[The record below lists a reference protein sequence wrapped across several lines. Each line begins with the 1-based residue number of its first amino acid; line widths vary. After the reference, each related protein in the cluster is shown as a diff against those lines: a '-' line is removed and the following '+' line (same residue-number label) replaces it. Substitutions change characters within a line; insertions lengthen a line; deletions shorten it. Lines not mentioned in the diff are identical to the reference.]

1 MTDVS
6 EPIVIAVLVIV
17 ALIFL
22 FQIELYRNM
31 LALLAYNSPEAAP
44 PLELRFSQS
53 FIKTPASA
61 AAPPPRHKA

>member
-1 MTDVS
+1 MSDVS
-6 EPIVIAVLVIV
+6 EPIIIAILVIV

-31 LALLAYNSPEAAP
+31 LALLVYNSPEAAP

-53 FIKTPASA
+53 FLKNAPALAGS
-61 AAPPPRHKA
+61 K